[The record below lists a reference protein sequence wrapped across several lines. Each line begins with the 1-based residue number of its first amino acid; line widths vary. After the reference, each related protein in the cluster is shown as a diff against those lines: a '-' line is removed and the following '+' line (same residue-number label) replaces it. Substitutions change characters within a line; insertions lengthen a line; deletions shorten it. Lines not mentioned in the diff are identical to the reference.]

1 MVTANVVITI
11 VIVMINGSDYG
22 NGNGEVLRV
31 MMAMMVESEVMI
43 VIMRRCSMAVLMI
56 MMIELTRDSSD
67 SDNYCAGRIDYG
79 HARVIGMVISLVV
92 Q

>member
-11 VIVMINGSDYG
+11 VIVMINGSDY
-22 NGNGEVLRV
+22 GEVLRV

-67 SDNYCAGRIDYG
+67 SDDYCAGRIDYG
-79 HARVIGMVISLVV
+79 HARVIRMMISLVV